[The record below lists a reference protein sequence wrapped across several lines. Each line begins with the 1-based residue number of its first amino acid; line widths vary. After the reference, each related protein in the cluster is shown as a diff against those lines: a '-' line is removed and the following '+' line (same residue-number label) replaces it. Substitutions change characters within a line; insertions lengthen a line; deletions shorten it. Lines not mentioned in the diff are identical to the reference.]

1 VALML
6 KLLGAALILFAGTAF
21 GFYKASRYA
30 RRPRELRHLAH
41 ALTTLETE
49 IVFGVTPLPAALARV
64 ASAVPRPLSDLFH
77 SAAERLREQ
86 RGERS
91 ADDCWK
97 EAVEREWPKTALQRT
112 ERETLLSLG
121 ASLGV
126 TDREDQAKHIR
137 LCIAQLQAEE
147 LTARDEQARYEKM
160 WRSLGAL
167 GAALVVILM
176 Y

>member
-1 VALML
+1 ML
-6 KLLGAALILFAGTAF
+6 KLFGAVLIMFAGTAY
-21 GFYKASRYA
+21 GFFRASRYA

-41 ALTTLETE
+41 ALTTLESE
-49 IVFGVTPLPAALARV
+49 IVFGVTPLPAALKRV
-64 ASAVPRPLSDLFH
+64 ASAVPAPLSELFL
-77 SAAERLREQ
+77 SASGKLREGV
-86 RGERS
+86 GERT
-91 ADDCWK
+91 ADECWK
-97 EAVEREWPKTALQRT
+97 AAVTEAWPYTALRDA
-112 ERETLLSLG
+112 ERETMLSLG

-137 LCIAQLQAEE
+137 LCIVQLQAEE
-147 LTARDEQARYEKM
+147 ISARDEQARYEKM

>member
-1 VALML
+1 ML
-6 KLLGAALILFAGTAF
+6 KLFGAALILFAGTAY
-21 GFYKASRYA
+21 GFYRASRYA

-41 ALTTLETE
+41 ALTTLESE
-49 IVFGVTPLPAALARV
+49 IVFGVTPLPAALQRV
-64 ASAVPRPLSDLFH
+64 ASAVPAPLSQLFL
-77 SAAERLREQ
+77 SASDKLRDSM
-86 RGERS
+86 GERT
-91 ADDCWK
+91 ADECWK
-97 EAVEREWPKTALQRT
+97 AAVTETWPHTALQEA
-112 ERETLLSLG
+112 ERQTMLSLG

-126 TDREDQAKHIR
+126 TDRDDQAKHIR

-147 LTARDEQARYEKM
+147 ISARDEQTRYEKM